1 MVMSVMWQAQQALE
15 WGLMRSFWCYGSERF
30 WNFCGHMIKDR
41 AHPLAN
47 FINAF
52 NLRRSVDEVPPPWIE
67 EVISYATQHDIKHIK
82 SAVEHMQ
89 SKVPEPVH
97 GLRALYLRSVKN
109 QKPASA
115 FDTSVLRFVLPQ
127 LDPRLA
133 RDGYDFRTTSL
144 CLCRCD
150 PCGMVPLCDHCVTIV
165 VDYHYG
171 PVVVHLHLL

>member
-1 MVMSVMWQAQQALE
+1 MFIMWQAQQALE
-15 WGLMRSFWCYGSERF
+15 WGPMRSFWCYGSERF

-52 NLRRSVDEVPPPWIE
+52 NLRRSVDEVPPAWTE

-89 SKVPEPVH
+89 GKPPEPVH
-97 GLRALYLRSVKN
+97 GLRALYLRSVPN

-115 FDTSVLRFVLPQ
+115 FDPAVLRFVLPQ

-133 RDGYDFRTTSL
+133 CDGYDFRTTPL
-144 CLCRCD
+144 CLC
-150 PCGMVPLCDHCVTIV
+150 VTCDHCGAFV
-165 VDYHYG
+165 
-171 PVVVHLHLL
+171 